1 MSQMGHLPFEV
12 TKFDF
17 GWGSDQT
24 PPDAA
29 RGAHST
35 PSDLLAVK
43 RGEKWVNLEA
53 RKRLR

>member
-1 MSQMGHLPFEV
+1 MGHLPFEV
-12 TKFDF
+12 TKLDF